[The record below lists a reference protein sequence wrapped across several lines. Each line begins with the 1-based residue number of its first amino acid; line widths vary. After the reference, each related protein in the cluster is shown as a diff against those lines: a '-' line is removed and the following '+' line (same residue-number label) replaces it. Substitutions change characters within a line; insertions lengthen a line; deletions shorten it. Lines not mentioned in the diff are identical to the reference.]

1 MGIVSWLMGLTRGG
15 RRTPEGAMDVVSRML
30 RDRQSRADF
39 LVNLDHEDLPDGAAL
54 PAEFRIKVKVTEHH
68 PSLDEPVLAYPRS
81 LQPKDRGGP
90 LSGGFP
96 HMFTTLAVLLAAAVG
111 GTLSG
116 CSSTPTPAQVTA
128 GAQAV
133 LTLGALAAQT
143 NTTADKFVAQGA
155 LFCQSPAGSALPA
168 VFVLANLAGAPV
180 AVTGAA
186 STAVAAA
193 CALFQAIPTTP
204 PANAAAVPVVVAPV
218 TTLPAVH

>member
-1 MGIVSWLMGLTRGG
+1 
-15 RRTPEGAMDVVSRML
+15 
-30 RDRQSRADF
+30 
-39 LVNLDHEDLPDGAAL
+39 
-54 PAEFRIKVKVTEHH
+54 
-68 PSLDEPVLAYPRS
+68 
-81 LQPKDRGGP
+81 
-90 LSGGFP
+90 
-96 HMFTTLAVLLAAAVG
+96 
-111 GTLSG
+111 
-116 CSSTPTPAQVTA
+116 
-128 GAQAV
+128 V